1 MPPGRVPLSARV
13 PLKTPE
19 LHARDSKAKSHL
31 TIIHSVRDV
40 CPRRLKQGIF
50 ALTLTGLPCLDTSMS
65 SAGCRHQ
72 AGAAHSELWQVHLQA
87 LTAWFLAGGAWSG
100 SDLCPPPLQVLTSAN
115 WGADIGNFFTG
126 GLNLQVEHHL
136 FPAISFMH
144 YPAISRIVADECA
157 KRGIPYVHYDTLPE
171 IIGRFNK

>member
-1 MPPGRVPLSARV
+1 MSMPFTKRN
-13 PLKTPE
+13 
-19 LHARDSKAKSHL
+19 
-31 TIIHSVRDV
+31 
-40 CPRRLKQGIF
+40 C
-50 ALTLTGLPCLDTSMS
+50 
-65 SAGCRHQ
+65 Q
-72 AGAAHSELWQVHLQA
+72 AGAAHTELWQVFLQV
-87 LTAWFLAGGAWSG
+87 LTAWCLAGVPWTDHCAR
-100 SDLCPPPLQVLTSAN
+100 CLQVLTSAN

-171 IIGRFNK
+171 IIGRFNR